1 MPANSLRDHD
11 TSERTQNTHAHTT
24 LPRKQIAPQTATK
37 LHTHN
42 THTRSIKMKKS
53 TGEGLRVLVGG
64 GSGFIGSALTRHL
77 ASRGH
82 SLRLISRTVRNLFI
96 N

>member
-1 MPANSLRDHD
+1 
-11 TSERTQNTHAHTT
+11 
-24 LPRKQIAPQTATK
+24 
-37 LHTHN
+37 
-42 THTRSIKMKKS
+42 MKKS

-82 SLRLISRTVRNLFI
+82 SLRLISRTVRIDYLI
-96 N
+96 KIS